1 MRTKAEL
8 LKTPDPEAP
17 PPGIRITSGRTKDEI
32 GRVHHAD
39 GVWTAF
45 ARDADGCYRALGGH
59 PDFAAALSAIPDA
72 PAPEEREVPK
82 AAAPKLRRPTA
93 SAAPQPEAK
102 RPAAKRAPTP
112 AQPVAAP
119 APAVQANK
127 VQASKVQAST
137 LQVGKAQSGKPKAV
151 RSRAA

>member
-8 LKTPDPEAP
+8 LKSPEPEAP

-45 ARDADGCYRALGGH
+45 ARDADGRYRALGAH

-72 PAPEEREVPK
+72 PAAAERETPK
-82 AAAPKLRRPTA
+82 AAAPKPRRQ
-93 SAAPQPEAK
+93 AATTTG
-102 RPAAKRAPTP
+102 APP
-112 AQPVAAP
+112 RKAQ
-119 APAVQANK
+119 
-127 VQASKVQAST
+127 S
-137 LQVGKAQSGKPKAV
+137 GKAQSGKPTAV

>member
-8 LKTPDPEAP
+8 PKAPDQTPPPGAP

-45 ARDADGCYRALGGH
+45 ARDADGRYRTLGAH

-72 PAPEEREVPK
+72 PAPVEREVPK
-82 AAAPKLRRPTA
+82 AVAPKPRRQTAATAAPLVKA
-93 SAAPQPEAK
+93 
-102 RPAAKRAPTP
+102 PAA
-112 AQPVAAP
+112 
-119 APAVQANK
+119 AVQAG
-127 VQASKVQAST
+127 QAQS
-137 LQVGKAQSGKPKAV
+137 GKAQSGKPRAV

>member
-8 LKTPDPEAP
+8 SKAPEPEAP

-39 GVWTAF
+39 GAWTAF
-45 ARDADGCYRALGGH
+45 ARDVDGRYHALGSH

-72 PAPEEREVPK
+72 PAPVEREVPK
-82 AAAPKLRRPTA
+82 ATAPKSRRPTA

-102 RPAAKRAPTP
+102 RSEAKRSEAKHAPAA
-112 AQPVAAP
+112 
-119 APAVQANK
+119 AVQAGK
-127 VQASKVQAST
+127 LQA
-137 LQVGKAQSGKPKAV
+137 GKAQSGKPKAV